1 MSTNMHVTE
10 FGIIEILMEFVRL
23 LLLRATN
30 LSSNDLSS
38 WGSVASFVVSALI
51 ATLIFQTIKRLVV
64 SKLGW
69 GRSSSARPT
78 NTMSSREYG
87 SISVLM
93 KLVRTVFFRAA
104 GWNPKELSSSV
115 SVASYFV
122 AAAVAVGIQQ
132 AFVRLLAWRKR
143 DGVQDSQATP
153 LVEDMEVETK

>member
-10 FGIIEILMEFVRL
+10 FGIIDILMEFVRM

-51 ATLIFQTIKRLVV
+51 ATLIWQSGKRM
-64 SKLGW
+64 LGW
-69 GRSSSARPT
+69 ILGWRTSPGVRAT
-78 NTMSSREYG
+78 NTMSSRKWG
-87 SISVLM
+87 SINILM
-93 KLVRTVFFRAA
+93 KLLRVMFFRAT

-115 SVASYFV
+115 SIASYFV
-122 AAAVAVGIQQ
+122 ASAVAVGIYE
-132 AFVRLLAWRKR
+132 AFMKLLALRKR

-153 LVEDMEVETK
+153 LVKDMEVKTQ